1 MIFKH
6 HETCRCWFI
15 RRKEFQFRPK
25 YPCLITNKKYH
36 PLQFC
41 RYNSVPLLHQPS
53 WSQKDDFGQKWVHQ
67 SDSPPEERCGS
78 RYEHGQQRAL
88 LVRHLP
94 KEDLQV
100 SVNEIR
106 MNLAFLFLILRIG
119 CKLFFF
125 NPELKWTWLKTPVIT
140 SQSLVVT
147 LMLLKASLLTG
158 STATCTGLT
167 AFAAPSQ
174 WLLLT
179 EAVGKLFSTE
189 TCQNPVLLWSTPAAS
204 KSNSMTREDNR
215 MATIFL
221 WACAQGENKLSGKV

>member
-1 MIFKH
+1 MKS
-6 HETCRCWFI
+6 ERWLWTKVSTPEWFPAWRTLWLSI
-15 RRKEFQFRPK
+15 WTWPTKSSIGQTSPKRRSTGERGWNQNEFGF
-25 YPCLITNKKYH
+25 
-36 PLQFC
+36 F
-41 RYNSVPLLHQPS
+41 VPYTP
-53 WSQKDDFGQKWVHQ
+53 
-67 SDSPPEERCGS
+67 
-78 RYEHGQQRAL
+78 
-88 LVRHLP
+88 
-94 KEDLQV
+94 
-100 SVNEIR
+100 N
-106 MNLAFLFLILRIG
+106 G

-125 NPELKWTWLKTPVIT
+125 NPELKRTWLKTPVIT

-215 MATIFL
+215 MAIIFL
-221 WACAQGENKLSGKV
+221 WAYAQGENKPSGKV

>member
-1 MIFKH
+1 MLGVFCWTNQIEVLTWPVLFSPGQDTAEKQSKYFFCSLMIFKH
-6 HETCRCWFI
+6 RETCRFWFI

-25 YPCLITNKKYH
+25 YPCQITNKKYP

-100 SVNEIR
+100 SVDEIR
-106 MNLAFLFLILRIG
+106 MNLAFLFLILRMDASSSFSI
-119 CKLFFF
+119 
-125 NPELKWTWLKTPVIT
+125 
-140 SQSLVVT
+140 QS
-147 LMLLKASLLTG
+147 SN
-158 STATCTGLT
+158 GLGWRLQ
-167 AFAAPSQ
+167 SSHHSR
-174 WLLLT
+174 W
-179 EAVGKLFSTE
+179 
-189 TCQNPVLLWSTPAAS
+189 
-204 KSNSMTREDNR
+204 
-215 MATIFL
+215 
-221 WACAQGENKLSGKV
+221 